1 MPNFEKCNRPR
12 KDSATRLKS
21 QLPKALSKK
30 LVTVKGLVKE
40 MRLEL
45 NTENKAPKTGKK
57 KRLSEEIKDK
67 TKNCYSF
74 TQI

>member
-1 MPNFEKCNRPR
+1 MLNFEKCNCPR

-67 TKNCYSF
+67 TKNCY
-74 TQI
+74 